1 MKRLSLMIILAVFS
15 IGFVSAEKG
24 KKPADIA
31 NEREFSYFFPASSS
45 SKTFSSLDEAYD
57 YISGAQYKLKKAIK
71 LNRAKG
77 LGSRLTGPTISDNQ
91 PVVLTY
97 FITATNLSN
106 EIDLSKAGADLEASL
121 KNVITV
127 SCVFMVFYED
137 RAVSISDF
145 YIKEGYQFNSNAQY
159 TGFKYRGNE
168 YKADYPTGWGLEKA
182 FQYLKKERD

>member
-1 MKRLSLMIILAVFS
+1 MKRLSLMIVLAVFI

-31 NEREFSYFFPASSS
+31 NEHEFSYFFPASSS
-45 SKTFSSLDEAYD
+45 SMTFSSLDEAYD
-57 YISGAQYKLKKAIK
+57 HISGAQYKLKKAIR
-71 LNRAKG
+71 LNRAMG
-77 LGSRLTGPTISDNQ
+77 LGAKLTGPTIKDSS

-97 FITATNLSN
+97 FITATNTSGVV
-106 EIDLSKAGADLEASL
+106 DLSKAGADLEAAMKDL
-121 KNVITV
+121 V
-127 SCVFMVFYED
+127 SVANVFMVFYGD

-145 YIKEGYQFNSNAQY
+145 YLKEGYQYNSNAQY
-159 TGFKYRGNE
+159 RGFIFNGNE